1 MRASGKVVKAP
12 LYHLQPVLADGLSL
26 YAQGVVGN
34 YCLRIFTVRIDMP
47 LASNP
52 KSVFVRQYTRFRF
65 GRTEQ
70 VRQHWRSCPNQLTLF

>member
-1 MRASGKVVKAP
+1 
-12 LYHLQPVLADGLSL
+12 
-26 YAQGVVGN
+26 
-34 YCLRIFTVRIDMP
+34 MP